1 MTLRRPT
8 LILALLAAAACGE
21 STGPLD
27 NVASVTVTPSSPSI
41 DVGLTVQ
48 FQAQALDANN
58 QPIANVDFTW
68 QSSSTGVATIDQN
81 GLATALTVGTTAITA
96 SAGSAPPGSQPL
108 LVEASQCTDR
118 IDVVLDAGQHQA
130 YDGDQCLFLPTGAVG
145 DRYRVAVIRPTVIE
159 DAADVPDVWLEINP
173 ILVAQQAEGP
183 EPVVQPEPAV
193 VWTEQ
198 PALAQPSALI
208 DGTPFVRDRGVMQ
221 RTRRF
226 HLELRRREMA
236 LGLRTAALLPSRPA
250 LTDGPSLVDPPD
262 RADLFLVLQCD
273 EAVTPSPV
281 LLVNFND
288 DIVIYQDSVESEE
301 NPLSEEA
308 TNQMLDYFDQYVRDL
323 VEDYWGPT
331 PDIDGNAR
339 VIITT
344 TDQLPDSA
352 AAGVFSGDFRSTA
365 DCPNSNE
372 GEVMYFDT
380 EVINALVG
388 GEEDL
393 SYIALSIMAH
403 EMKHVTSLFHGVAR
417 GAFHSLWIE
426 EGTAEI
432 SQTMSSRVA
441 WAAVGGPA
449 VGDVIGG
456 DEVID
461 WYNTNGEE
469 IGPEAWGV
477 VSQIA
482 DLIVQLSTQPNSL
495 VTNPEGAA
503 EFHTFYAAGW
513 HWHRFIGDA
522 FGGASTPFADGPLFV
537 EMTDSLTPAGT
548 GALAQATGRSFGE
561 LFEDLVVAMSFH
573 TVGPEPTLAF
583 TTWDLIS
590 AGAIFMG
597 PPEVAPPACYPWPVT
612 ASATR
617 GTPNQCSNPSRS
629 FSAGVYSCPPQ
640 VVGEEYQPAPAGAR
654 CPMGPSGIRF
664 HDFVSGGAGAGAQV
678 QVFGAANGQLIV
690 ARLR

>member
-1 MTLRRPT
+1 
-8 LILALLAAAACGE
+8 
-21 STGPLD
+21 
-27 NVASVTVTPSSPSI
+27 
-41 DVGLTVQ
+41 
-48 FQAQALDANN
+48 
-58 QPIANVDFTW
+58 
-68 QSSSTGVATIDQN
+68 
-81 GLATALTVGTTAITA
+81 
-96 SAGSAPPGSQPL
+96 
-108 LVEASQCTDR
+108 
-118 IDVVLDAGQHQA
+118 
-130 YDGDQCLFLPTGAVG
+130 
-145 DRYRVAVIRPTVIE
+145 
-159 DAADVPDVWLEINP
+159 
-173 ILVAQQAEGP
+173 
-183 EPVVQPEPAV
+183 
-193 VWTEQ
+193 
-198 PALAQPSALI
+198 
-208 DGTPFVRDRGVMQ
+208 
-221 RTRRF
+221 
-226 HLELRRREMA
+226 
-236 LGLRTAALLPSRPA
+236 
-250 LTDGPSLVDPPD
+250 
-262 RADLFLVLQCD
+262 
-273 EAVTPSPV
+273 
-281 LLVNFND
+281 VNFND

-301 NPLSEEA
+301 NPLSDEA
-308 TNQMLDYFDQYVRDL
+308 TDQMLDYFDQYVRDL
-323 VEDYWGPT
+323 VADYWGET
-331 PDIDGNAR
+331 PDIDGNER

-380 EVINALVG
+380 EVINALVAD
-388 GEEDL
+388 EEDL

-403 EMKHVTSLFHGVAR
+403 EMKHVTSLYHGVAR

-456 DEVID
+456 DDVID
-461 WYNTNGEE
+461 WNNANGE

-583 TTWDLIS
+583 TTWDLNS
-590 AGAIFMG
+590 AGAIFSG
-597 PPEVAPPACYPWPVT
+597 PPDVAPPARYPWPVT
-612 ASATR
+612 ASI
-617 GTPNQCSNPSRS
+617 GGNPSRS
-629 FSAGVYSCPPQ
+629 FGAEVYSCPPQ
-640 VVGEEYQPAPAGAR
+640 IVGDGYEPAPEGAR
-654 CPMGPSGIRF
+654 CPVGPSGIRF
-664 HDFVSGGAGAGAQV
+664 HDFVSVGEGAGAQV
-678 QVFGAANGQLIV
+678 QVFGAADGQLIV
-690 ARLR
+690 TRLR